1 MENKN
6 QRHHKRKVSDGG
18 QEYLSKAKV
27 PEEENKDEPAQDPDR
42 LPNVI
47 MKAEEVLPPET
58 DEECQAAGMSLG
70 QRISR
75 AGKRMEEPK
84 HTISFKDAL
93 KKFKSKEELYF
104 TFAFRGNCFQFS
116 FFPSLIRFLP
126 CSATAPAA
134 GGEVQLGIPGPVAPR
149 REEGA
154 APG

>member
-18 QEYLSKAKV
+18 QVV
-27 PEEENKDEPAQDPDR
+27 PEFNRQHEEENKDEPAQDPDR
-42 LPNVI
+42 QPNVI
-47 MKAEEVLPPET
+47 MNSDEVLPPET

-104 TFAFRGNCFQFS
+104 TFAFRGN
-116 FFPSLIRFLP
+116 
-126 CSATAPAA
+126 
-134 GGEVQLGIPGPVAPR
+134 
-149 REEGA
+149 
-154 APG
+154 

>member
-1 MENKN
+1 M
-6 QRHHKRKVSDGG
+6 H
-18 QEYLSKAKV
+18 
-27 PEEENKDEPAQDPDR
+27 EEENKDEPAQDPDR

-47 MKAEEVLPPET
+47 MNAEEVLPPET

-104 TFAFRGNCFQFS
+104 TLSYRGKIDCVAVGAVGVPNPLRGRLRRPP
-116 FFPSLIRFLP
+116 PSIHLLTHLLP
-126 CSATAPAA
+126 
-134 GGEVQLGIPGPVAPR
+134 L
-149 REEGA
+149 
-154 APG
+154 